1 MIFVLLVSLV
11 MRPVDEP
18 ADRTAHPTR
27 QGGAYFLGSL
37 QGFDV
42 GGGGVGDFGVG
53 GGGVG
58 GFGVGEG
65 GVGGFGNDD
74 LSGIGIQHLS

>member
-1 MIFVLLVSLV
+1 

-18 ADRTAHPTR
+18 ADRLAYPTR
-27 QGGAYFLGSL
+27 QGAAYFLGSL
-37 QGFDV
+37 QGFD
-42 GGGGVGDFGVG
+42 VG

-65 GVGGFGNDD
+65 GVGGFGNGD